1 MIRFVDSASWC
12 TQFALSTGAGLKY
25 NMALSANLSP
35 FLQPGRSSGYA
46 YYFFDVEWA
55 GYIALDQQTHWR
67 DSRSLLVG
75 PGNAAFGQDT
85 NIWVWM
91 QGLTP
96 IACLQL
102 GTDGKI
108 RIFSGGAT
116 VYTQGALLYTS
127 QATLSP
133 STWYSIDLD
142 WSFPLSGLGSC
153 ALYINDVLDTGN
165 PGMPSVIGATWDGT
179 PDTFAMVGVN
189 SGAPGAGY
197 VVCDIVVSDGSGS
210 ANNSRLGPC
219 QVKAYFPGANALVQ
233 WPTVIP
239 ATDAAWQ
246 AVSEQP
252 IATAPDGNTSYIG
265 GATPGQYALFG
276 FPTVDC
282 YAGILGVA
290 WNVCARDPSAQP
302 LEMIVRPTPSNGM
315 DVALGSVQLENA
327 YTVKQVI
334 SQSNAGATWVDGA
347 IENAWW
353 GVQAGVGAPVVTQ
366 LVLEKVTT
374 RRNLPY
380 QCGQLGSY
388 CY

>member
-46 YYFFDVEWA
+46 YYFFDVTWA
-55 GYIALDQQTHWR
+55 GYITLGQQANWC

-75 PGNAAFGQDT
+75 PANGTHGIDT
-85 NIWVWM
+85 NIWVYM
-91 QGLTP
+91 VGTTP
-96 IACLQL
+96 VACVQL

-108 RIFSGGAT
+108 RIFSGGST
-116 VYTQGALLYTS
+116 VYTQGALLYAS
-127 QATLSP
+127 QATLTP
-133 STWYSIDLD
+133 NTWYSIDLE
-142 WSFPLSGLGSC
+142 WSFPPTGLGSVS
-153 ALYINDVLDTGN
+153 LYVNDVLDTGN
-165 PGMPSVIGATWDGT
+165 PGMPSAFGVAWGAT

-189 SGAPGAGY
+189 GGAGGSGY
-197 VVCDIVVSDGSGS
+197 TVCDLVVSDT
-210 ANNSRLGPC
+210 RLGPC

-252 IATAPDGNTSYIG
+252 PATAPDGNTSYIG
-265 GATPGQYALFG
+265 GATPGQDALFS
-276 FPTVDC
+276 FPAMDC
-282 YAGILGVA
+282 YAGILGLA

-302 LEMIVRPTPSNGM
+302 LGMVVRPTPSNGM
-315 DVALGSVQLENA
+315 DVALGSVQLANA
-327 YTVKQVI
+327 YTVKQAI

-353 GVQAGVGAPVVTQ
+353 GVQAGVGASVVTQ